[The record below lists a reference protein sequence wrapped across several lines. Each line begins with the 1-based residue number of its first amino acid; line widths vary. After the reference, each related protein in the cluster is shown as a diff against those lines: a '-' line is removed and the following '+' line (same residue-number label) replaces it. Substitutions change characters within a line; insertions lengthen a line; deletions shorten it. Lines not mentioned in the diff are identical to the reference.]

1 MSVSSVSGGSSS
13 QENQE
18 VERSVLAIKKQ
29 QDAQTAQAEGL
40 IQMIQQSNPQVPP
53 SSGNGRLINTYA

>member
-13 QENQE
+13 QQADE
-18 VERSVLAIKKQ
+18 VQRTVLALKQQ